1 MADKRAKPQPAQA
14 SQRPPFD
21 RIALVLQGG
30 GALGSYQGG
39 VYQALA
45 EAGIHPDWVTG
56 ISIGAINAAIIA
68 GNDPDDRVARL
79 RQFWERVSEPPL
91 GVPYLPVA
99 IDDFSHLWINR
110 MRAFGILS
118 FGAPDFFRPRWPP
131 VISTP
136 ASGFDRLSYYDVTP
150 VRNLLGELVDFDRI
164 NRGAT
169 RLSVGATNVRT
180 GNFLYFD
187 SETAPLA
194 VDHVLASG
202 ALPPG
207 FPAVQIDGDHYWDG
221 GVVSNTPLDWILDSP
236 DRKDSLIFQVDLWNA
251 RGELPRDM
259 MEVDLRQKEIRFSS
273 RTRLASDHFRKSQ
286 TLRRAVH
293 ALMERLP
300 PEIRQLPET
309 ELLAAEA
316 DESSYTIAQLIYRAR
331 NYEGSSKDYDFSRR
345 TMEEHWAAGLADT
358 RRTLAHPELLK
369 PATRDEAVR
378 VFDLG
383 KPAQP

>member
-1 MADKRAKPQPAQA
+1 MKKPVPLRPADAAPRQ
-14 SQRPPFD
+14 PFD

-30 GALGSYQGG
+30 GALGAYQGG

-45 EAGIHPDWVTG
+45 EADIHPDWVSG

-68 GNDPDDRVARL
+68 GNEPQHRVDRL

-91 GVPYLPVA
+91 GVPVMPMRL
-99 IDDFSHLWINR
+99 DDVSHLWTNR
-110 MRAFGILS
+110 IRALGILT
-118 FGAPDFFRPRWPP
+118 FGAPDFFRPRWPLP
-131 VISTP
+131 MSVP
-136 ASGFDRLSYYDVTP
+136 ASRFDTLSFYDVSP
-150 VRNLLGELVDFDRI
+150 VRHLLQDLVDFDRV
-164 NRGAT
+164 NSGAT

-187 SETAPLA
+187 NSNQALG

-207 FPAVQIDGDHYWDG
+207 FPAVEIDGEFYWDG

-236 DRKDSLIFQVDLWNA
+236 ERKDSLIFQVDLWNA

-259 MEVDLRQKEIRFSS
+259 MGVDLRQKEIRFSS
-273 RTRLASDHFRKSQ
+273 RTRLSTDHFRKSQ
-286 TLRRAVH
+286 KLRRAMH
-293 ALMERLP
+293 DLLQKLP

-316 DESSYTIAQLIYRAR
+316 DPCAFTIAQLIYRSA
-331 NYEGSSKDYDFSRR
+331 NYEGSSKDYEFSRR
-345 TMEEHWAAGLADT
+345 TMAEHWAAGLADT
-358 RRTLAHPELLK
+358 RRTLEHPGLLQ
-369 PATRDEAVR
+369 PDDTAEGIR
-378 VFDLG
+378 VFDVSG
-383 KPAQP
+383 QAPS